1 MDFWS
6 NASLASLKYSDGG
19 SPERDLLKYSQF
31 CENPYWLVNEVAK
44 QIEKLLVGAVSITP
58 ERSKEIMTILNKKI
72 SDISKKDAYGF
83 DTDEIH
89 GILNSIYQEGDPQ
102 LQIAIG
108 LAQGLVNELHNSLMP
123 FVGSKTESI
132 KNILLNKEK
141 FSATEQEALNIFEEE
156 SKAVNTIYD
165 VFNEYETKAEYNDKN
180 HSQFCDIVKNDL
192 WATIIE
198 QALTK
203 NVSLSRDR
211 AELVLNSFLTNFKN
225 PQLIINSLVG
235 ASKKDSS
242 LWGHPELIKIDS
254 SHYNMALQHSVM
266 KEKAL
271 EQLLDSKKISLSN
284 QSVKNY
290 LDEVFDI
297 RAQDIFRVPDI
308 LSKINTEG
316 NVLALEE
323 SKSFR
328 KLYNAL
334 IGIHGYTSGIGKH
347 KEAITYVKNIIPD
360 DVCAAVLQNPRL
372 DEKGDKGL
380 NETIKRMLNSSE
392 KINILSQNNS
402 EKDAKKTIETIES
415 LRKNTIGDLY
425 SNLVYK
431 DIAKTNKEQLHHFEK
446 YGRIGITKAYFGLRA
461 CLATSLSEKTHF
473 QTHQSMANECV
484 KKYIDDVKQESDRLI
499 ETVVNGPQ
507 TMILGAMGVGPLL
520 LILASIQKERAHAAQ
535 RKLATI
541 EQETAKMI
549 SMLEH
554 VESLTEAESMK
565 FYANV
570 KTSND
575 DFEEGLFDVGL
586 QKEIKGGVFLAFV
599 KDTSTFFDPRK
610 AITTLDQEILK
621 NETKEMQKFNEFIS
635 ECDKKIFEKSFLK
648 YFAFE
653 NSLENR
659 KEYIEEL
666 KDDLIEHRTIL
677 DVLKQQLSRTP
688 KTLMHALDVKELS
701 QKIKTKE
708 DAIKKTSDELILLNA
723 ALHDDERMYL
733 SKHKSLDTVMLEKM
747 KEGSAFGA
755 SPIVFE
761 LENLEQLTKNDIDK
775 QIEIVREQERA
786 IREEIIN
793 LIHEKSA
800 YDLNLSNTDRSTD
813 FTAIMNESKLE
824 KEKQTRIFDSMFDH
838 FAKLYLANTNLGNKL
853 LEKIKKHEPSYSNM
867 EVFSLYSSVK
877 DSYIEDILRFATT
890 GNSFDS
896 DFIDDKEFKLK
907 PNIEGDKYRLLV
919 SHKKRNGSGI
929 FDHDQKDHPSAKKQ
943 DQDQGGI
950 LDKLR
955 DVFTLGSSGESK
967 VKR

>member
-6 NASLASLKYSDGG
+6 NASLASLKYSDGN

-31 CENPYWLVNEVAK
+31 CENPYWLVNEVTK

-58 ERSKEIMTILNKKI
+58 ERSKEIMAILNKKI
-72 SDISKKDAYGF
+72 SDISNKDAYSF
-83 DTDEIH
+83 ETDEIH
-89 GILNSIYQEGDPQ
+89 SILNSIYQEGDPQ

-123 FVGSKTESI
+123 FVGSKTETI
-132 KNILLNKEK
+132 KNIIANKEK
-141 FSATEQEALNIFEEE
+141 FSATEQEALSIFEDE
-156 SKAVNTIYD
+156 SKAVNTIYTI
-165 VFNEYETKAEYNDKN
+165 FHEYETSSDYNDKT
-180 HSQFCDIVKNDL
+180 HSQFCDIIKKDL
-192 WATIIE
+192 WNKIIDK
-198 QALTK
+198 ALIENST
-203 NVSLSRDR
+203 LSRNK
-211 AELVLNSFLTNFKN
+211 AELILTSFVDNFKN

-235 ASKKDSS
+235 ASRKDSS

-271 EQLLDSKKISLSN
+271 EKLLEEKKISLTM
-284 QSVKNY
+284 QSAKDY
-290 LDEVFDI
+290 LNEVLDI
-297 RAQDIFRVPDI
+297 RAQDMFRVPDI
-308 LSKINTEG
+308 LNKINQDG
-316 NVLALEE
+316 NTLAIEE

-347 KEAITYVKNIIPD
+347 KEAITYVKNIIPE
-360 DVCAAVLQNPRL
+360 DVCTAVLENPRL

-392 KINILSQNNS
+392 KINILSQNSS
-402 EKDAKKTIETIES
+402 EHDARKTIETIEN

-425 SNLVYK
+425 SNLVYR
-431 DIAKTNKEQLHHFEK
+431 DIARTNKEQLHNFEK

-484 KKYIDDVKQESDRLI
+484 KKYIDDVKQESDALI
-499 ETVVNGPQ
+499 STVVNGPQ

-549 SMLEH
+549 GMLEH

-599 KDTSTFFDPRK
+599 KDTSTFYDPRK

-621 NETKEMQKFNEFIS
+621 NETKEMQKFNEFLS
-635 ECDKKIFEKSFLK
+635 ACDKKIFETSFLK
-648 YFAFE
+648 YFAFD
-653 NSLENR
+653 NSFENR
-659 KEYIEEL
+659 TTYIENL
-666 KDDLIEHRTIL
+666 KNELIEQRI
-677 DVLKQQLSRTP
+677 VLEALKAQLERLP
-688 KTLMHALDVKELS
+688 KTLANALNIKDLTQRIANKE
-701 QKIKTKE
+701 QE
-708 DAIKKTSDELILLNA
+708 IKKTSEEIIQLND
-723 ALHDDERMYL
+723 ALSDSERMYL
-733 SKHKSLDTVMLEKM
+733 SKHKSIDTVMLEKM

-761 LENLEQLTKNDIDK
+761 LENLEQLTKNNIDK

-786 IREEIIN
+786 IREEILN
-793 LIHEKSA
+793 LIRQKSA
-800 YDLNLSNTDRSTD
+800 YDLNMSAENENTD
-813 FTAIMNESKLE
+813 FKAIMDESKLE

-853 LEKIKKHEPSYSNM
+853 LEKIKKNEPSYSNM

-890 GNSFDS
+890 GNSFDN
-896 DFIDDKEFKLK
+896 DLLNDKEFKLK

-919 SHKKRNGSGI
+919 SHKKRSGNGFFDHEEKTHISKPEAKESDNI
-929 FDHDQKDHPSAKKQ
+929 FDR
-943 DQDQGGI
+943 
-950 LDKLR
+950 LR
-955 DVFTLGSSGESK
+955 SVFTLSDDS
-967 VKR
+967 VKQKR